1 MGADSTQAIFR
12 RNRFSPTLTLALT
25 LAVFSVPQFCSAD
38 LQGSLDNIKFQ
49 LTHLI
54 LPTISVIGM
63 AIAATSFFTGNPQA
77 KQHMVY
83 AILGCCFG
91 FGAEAIMGLIRSL
104 VN

>member
-1 MGADSTQAIFR
+1 MINCTNFKKLGL
-12 RNRFSPTLTLALT
+12 NRFCSRLKIILAF
-25 LAVFSVPQFCSAD
+25 AFFFIPNFCFAD

-91 FGAEAIMGLIRSL
+91 FGAEAIMGLIRSI

>member
-1 MGADSTQAIFR
+1 MNSAKTCKPARKLGA
-12 RNRFSPTLTLALT
+12 LAFVTTVSL
-25 LAVFSVPQFCSAD
+25 LPLLFPNICFAD

-54 LPTISVIGM
+54 LPTLSVIGL
-63 AIAATSFFTGNPQA
+63 AIAGISFLTGSPMA
-77 KQHMVY
+77 KQHMIY

-91 FGAEAIMGLIRSL
+91 FGAEAIMGLIRSI

>member
-1 MGADSTQAIFR
+1 MGEDTACAEFRQA
-12 RNRFSPTLTLALT
+12 RFSPTLTLALS
-25 LAVFSVPQFCSAD
+25 LALCLIPEFCFAD

-54 LPTISVIGM
+54 LPTLSVIGM
-63 AIAATSFFTGNPQA
+63 GIAAISFFTGNPQA

-91 FGAEAIMGLIRSL
+91 FGAEAIMELIRSI